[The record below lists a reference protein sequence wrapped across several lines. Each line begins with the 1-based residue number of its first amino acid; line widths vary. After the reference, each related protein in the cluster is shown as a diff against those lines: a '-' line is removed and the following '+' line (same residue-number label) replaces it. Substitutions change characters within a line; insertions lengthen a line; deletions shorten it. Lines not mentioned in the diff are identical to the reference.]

1 MMLPNLSYT
10 GGILHIYIFSENI
23 VLNFMVWEESH
34 FLEKKV
40 QNQKPLNQEG
50 YKKQW
55 VEELAFIGLLH

>member
-1 MMLPNLSYT
+1 
-10 GGILHIYIFSENI
+10 
-23 VLNFMVWEESH
+23 MVWEERH

-50 YKKQW
+50 YKYQW